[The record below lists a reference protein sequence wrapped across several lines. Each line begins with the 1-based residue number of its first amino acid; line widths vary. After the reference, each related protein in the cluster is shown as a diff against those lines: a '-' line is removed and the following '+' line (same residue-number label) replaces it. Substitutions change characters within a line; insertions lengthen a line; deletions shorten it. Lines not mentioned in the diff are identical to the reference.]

1 MSEVETILHVSEK
14 AATLPGQALT
24 IALLLI
30 LGCIVRYQHKQREKA
45 DLERRA
51 ADEAKFKEVISHHE
65 KFVEEVRSERTAMS
79 AERRETNNSLVTLQ
93 KESTQAMLSMATAVD
108 AMREWLKE
116 HWREVEPRPRP
127 RPRRK

>member
-1 MSEVETILHVSEK
+1 MSEIESILKISEQ

-30 LGCIVRYQHKQREKA
+30 LGWIVRHQHKQREKA

-51 ADEAKFKEVISHHE
+51 SDDVKFKEVISHHE
-65 KFVEEVRSERTAMS
+65 KFVEEVRTERSAMS

-116 HWREVEPRPRP
+116 HWHEAP
-127 RPRRK
+127 PRRRPTRK

>member
-1 MSEVETILHVSEK
+1 MSEVESILQISEK

-45 DLERRA
+45 DLERRTS
-51 ADEAKFKEVISHHE
+51 DDAKFKEVISHHE
-65 KFVEEVRSERTAMS
+65 KFVEEVRSERNAMS

-116 HWREVEPRPRP
+116 HWREVQPPRP
-127 RPRRK
+127 PRRRK

>member
-1 MSEVETILHVSEK
+1 MTDVESILQVSER

-51 ADEAKFKEVISHHE
+51 ADEVKFKEVIAHHE
-65 KFVEEVRSERTAMS
+65 KFVEEVRSERTAIS
-79 AERRETNNSLVTLQ
+79 AERRETNNTLVTLQ
-93 KESTQAMLSMATAVD
+93 KESIQAMLSMATA
-108 AMREWLKE
+108 
-116 HWREVEPRPRP
+116 
-127 RPRRK
+127 

>member
-1 MSEVETILHVSEK
+1 MSEVESILQISEK

-51 ADEAKFKEVISHHE
+51 GDEAKFKEVISHHE
-65 KFVEEVRSERTAMS
+65 KFVEEVRTERNAMS
-79 AERRETNNSLVTLQ
+79 AERRETNNTLVTLQ

-116 HWREVEPRPRP
+116 HWREAP
-127 RPRRK
+127 PRRRPTRK

>member
-1 MSEVETILHVSEK
+1 MSEIESILKVSEH

-30 LGCIVRYQHKQREKA
+30 LGWIVRHQHKQREKA

-51 ADEAKFKEVISHHE
+51 SDDAKFKEVILHHE
-65 KFVEEVRSERTAMS
+65 KFVDEVRTERSAMS

-116 HWREVEPRPRP
+116 HWREAP
-127 RPRRK
+127 PRRRPTRK

>member
-1 MSEVETILHVSEK
+1 MGEVESILQISEK

-45 DLERRA
+45 DLERRES
-51 ADEAKFKEVISHHE
+51 DEAKFKEVISHHE
-65 KFVEEVRSERTAMS
+65 KFVEEVLAERSAVS
-79 AERRETNNSLVTLQ
+79 AERRETNSTLVTLQ

-116 HWREVEPRPRP
+116 HWREVQP
-127 RPRRK
+127 PRRTRSK

>member
-1 MSEVETILHVSEK
+1 MSEVESILQISEK

-45 DLERRA
+45 DMERLA
-51 ADEAKFKEVISHHE
+51 SDDAKFKEVISHHE
-65 KFVEEVRSERTAMS
+65 NFVEEVRSERTAMN
-79 AERRETNNSLVTLQ
+79 AERRETNNTLVTLQ
-93 KESTQAMLSMATAVD
+93 KESIQAMLTMATAVD

-116 HWREVEPRPRP
+116 NWREAEPRRRP
-127 RPRRK
+127 QRK